1 MKHQFPSATD
11 ASVVPSPESSSRGR
25 YLGGVV
31 DALHASRRLQA
42 ARLIHH
48 YRHLLHEECMQK
60 AGKAAEAQPLE
71 DNAPQFVQKTN

>member
-48 YRHLLHEECMQK
+48 YRHLLHEERIQE

-71 DNAPQFVQKTN
+71 DSARSSSWNTD